1 MATTP
6 ALVAQRTGAFY
17 GLLGVALGAFAA
29 HAIKT
34 HLTQLNTVDV
44 WRTAVLYQ
52 FVHAVALLA
61 VGQGSLVSVR
71 TVIFWAIGIFFFSGS
86 LYILA
91 WNPGW
96 TEFGPFTPIGGLL
109 LMAGWASL
117 LWDLR
122 GGRVRP

>member
-6 ALVAQRTGAFY
+6 ALVAQRIGALY

-29 HAIKT
+29 HAIKL
-34 HLTQLNTVDV
+34 HLTQLNTVDI
-44 WRTAVLYQ
+44 WRTGVLYQ

-61 VGQGSLVSVR
+61 VGQGQLVSLR
-71 TVIFWAIGIFFFSGS
+71 TVLFWTIGILFFSGS
-86 LYILA
+86 LYFLA
-91 WNPGW
+91 WNPEWWG
-96 TEFGPFTPIGGLL
+96 FGPVTPLGGLL

-122 GGRVRP
+122 GKRRSS

>member
-6 ALVAQRTGAFY
+6 ALVAQRTGALY
-17 GLLGVALGAFAA
+17 GLFGVALGAFAA
-29 HAIKT
+29 HAIKL
-34 HLTQLNTVDV
+34 HLAQLDTVDI

-61 VGQGSLVSVR
+61 VGQGQLVSLR
-71 TVIFWAIGIFFFSGS
+71 TVICWTIGILFFSGS
-86 LYILA
+86 LYFLA
-91 WNPGW
+91 WNPAWWG
-96 TEFGPFTPIGGLL
+96 FGPVTPTGGLL

-122 GGRVRP
+122 GNPVRS